1 MRAIFGP
8 SLQIHRYP
16 GDDVKQHF
24 LARPFQI
31 LTGVI
36 LGLAGVFWVLRPG
49 GNEPEVGPGAVFPR
63 RPATGTDLHPD
74 LPSWR
79 TGELPPTSTDRVLV
93 VFFGY
98 TFCPDVCP
106 LTLSHLSLA
115 FQELGEEATRIQL
128 LFISV
133 DPGRDTPE
141 RLGQYLGAFHPSFVG
156 LTGSEEEIREV
167 ANAFGVFFARS
178 GEGED
183 YTVDHTARTFVIDP
197 AGRIPLTF
205 PVTATPEEM
214 ARDLALLLGEFE

>member
-8 SLQIHRYP
+8 SLQNHRYP
-16 GDDVKQHF
+16 GDDVKRHF
-24 LARPFQI
+24 LARPFQL

-36 LGLAGVFWVLRPG
+36 LGLAVVFWILRPG
-49 GNEPEVGPGAVFPR
+49 TNETEVDSGQYFLSDPL
-63 RPATGTDLHPD
+63 PAPIFTLTSH
-74 LPSWR
+74 R
-79 TGELPPTSTDRVLV
+79 GEPVSSTDFPDRLLA

-141 RLGQYLGAFHPSFVG
+141 RLGQYLAAFNASFVG
-156 LTGSEEEIREV
+156 LTGTEEEIREV

-214 ARDLALLLGEFE
+214 ARDFTLLLGEFK

>member
-1 MRAIFGP
+1 MKKH
-8 SLQIHRYP
+8 S
-16 GDDVKQHF
+16 

-36 LGLAGVFWVLRPG
+36 LGLAGVFWILRPG
-49 GNEPEVGPGAVFPR
+49 SGEPEVDPRQYFLSDPLPAPSFTLTSHRGEPVSTSDFP
-63 RPATGTDLHPD
+63 
-74 LPSWR
+74 
-79 TGELPPTSTDRVLV
+79 DRIIA

-98 TFCPDVCP
+98 TFCPDICP

-141 RLGQYLGAFHPSFVG
+141 RLGQYLGAFHPSFLG
-156 LTGSEEEIREV
+156 LTGSEEGIREV
-167 ANAFGVFFARS
+167 ANAFGAFFARS
-178 GEGED
+178 GEGDD

-197 AGRIPLTF
+197 SGRIPLTF

-214 ARDLALLLGEFE
+214 ARDFALLLREFE

>member
-8 SLQIHRYP
+8 PLQNHRYP

-24 LARPFQI
+24 LARPFQL

-36 LGLAGVFWVLRPG
+36 LGLAGVFLILRPG
-49 GNEPEVGPGAVFPR
+49 ANETEVDPKQYVLSDPL
-63 RPATGTDLHPD
+63 PAPIFTLTSH
-74 LPSWR
+74 R
-79 TGELPPTSTDRVLV
+79 GEPVSSTDFPDRLLA

-106 LTLSHLSLA
+106 LTLSNLSLA
-115 FQELGEEATRIQL
+115 FQELGEAATRIQL

-141 RLGQYLGAFHPSFVG
+141 RLGQYLAAFNASFVG
-156 LTGSEEEIREV
+156 LTGAEEEIREV

-214 ARDLALLLGEFE
+214 ARDFTLLLGEFK